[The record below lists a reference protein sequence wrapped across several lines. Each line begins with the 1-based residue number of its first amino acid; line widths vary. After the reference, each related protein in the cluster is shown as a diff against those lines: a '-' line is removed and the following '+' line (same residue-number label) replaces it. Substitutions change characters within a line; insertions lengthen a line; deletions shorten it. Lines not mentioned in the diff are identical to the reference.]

1 MFIKNYIE
9 KSPNKPMQRTW
20 YALSICVH
28 VRRLSAPR
36 GVKQL
41 AAESA
46 AMKVLP
52 VTSFIES

>member
-1 MFIKNYIE
+1 M
-9 KSPNKPMQRTW
+9 PNKRLQLDSAR
-20 YALSICVH
+20 AVH
-28 VRRLSAPR
+28 LCAARKLGAPR

>member
-1 MFIKNYIE
+1 MNERIAYNNCVQ
-9 KSPNKPMQRTW
+9 PTAH
-20 YALSICVH
+20 ALSICVH
-28 VRRLSAPR
+28 ARKLGAPR

>member
-1 MFIKNYIE
+1 MH
-9 KSPNKPMQRTW
+9 KSNQNNLTNTSSLTV
-20 YALSICVH
+20 YAVSTCVPG
-28 VRRLSAPR
+28 RKLRAPR

-41 AAESA
+41 AAESG

>member
-1 MFIKNYIE
+1 MNK
-9 KSPNKPMQRTW
+9 PNKKLQPTV
-20 YALSICVH
+20 YAVSICVH
-28 VRRLSAPR
+28 ARKLGAPR

>member
-1 MFIKNYIE
+1 MLFRDLQKILT
-9 KSPNKPMQRTW
+9 SRCTRQFTRCPNCHARKLR
-20 YALSICVH
+20 
-28 VRRLSAPR
+28 APR

>member
-1 MFIKNYIE
+1 MKCA
-9 KSPNKPMQRTW
+9 NKAMQPTV
-20 YALSICVH
+20 YAVSICVH
-28 VRRLSAPR
+28 ARRLSAPR